1 MLTRDNSGM
10 RGKRNQKNG
19 YSKLLFIL
27 VLFFFAVPPVSASVF
42 TYDGS
47 GNASSIQHLIN
58 ASASGDSILLKGG
71 KYYENILIDRPI
83 IFGAL
88 DGNDPPEI
96 VSGEG
101 FAGITII
108 GNGIVIDN
116 IRISG
121 NAKYG
126 LLLQSAN
133 NKIFNISVS
142 GLETGIGFQ
151 SAVHNEISKNSIIN
165 NTVGIDMDHDSQ
177 ANTFSMNYFD
187 NPVDVLGGSSDT
199 IWSSKSWNYQ
209 YSGRNFS
216 GSLGNFWTKYNG
228 ADINGDGIGDQ
239 PYPVQQNASYV
250 PGNQPNASV
259 TDRAPLIKPSGFYT
273 LMRSED
279 MPVAG
284 VGISLPRSNYGFPT
298 GPVNMAEQPIQLGP
312 GPFPGNL
319 LPFWWII
326 PIVIIMSI
334 VAGIWFER
342 TWRRRTPARADE
354 NPAGLSRNVTV
365 VNSPH
370 LISDTGTGDQRQY
383 AAHLPPALEKKY
395 PNAEYIA
402 EGGVSRVFRAYDAKE
417 GRKVAVKV
425 PIRFDEVTGSQFTK
439 ELHVWEGLHHPNI
452 VEIYAA
458 NIFPVPY
465 IEMEYVE
472 SSLTALHFPLETGRA
487 TAIITGVAQ
496 GLRYA
501 HEQGIVHRDIK
512 PDNIMLAPEGIP
524 KISDWGLSK
533 AEGTKQSGIIG
544 FSLEYAA
551 PEQLAPNLYGE
562 PGPWTDI
569 YQIGVLLYEM
579 LSGQVPF
586 KGGGMGE
593 VTHAILHDD
602 PPELPLVGPDAAVIQ
617 GIIRKCMEKKPEDRF
632 HSIAEILSE
641 LKKIAH

>member
-1 MLTRDNSGM
+1 
-10 RGKRNQKNG
+10 K
-19 YSKLLFIL
+19 
-27 VLFFFAVPPVSASVF
+27 P
-42 TYDGS
+42 
-47 GNASSIQHLIN
+47 
-58 ASASGDSILLKGG
+58 
-71 KYYENILIDRPI
+71 
-83 IFGAL
+83 
-88 DGNDPPEI
+88 
-96 VSGEG
+96 
-101 FAGITII
+101 
-108 GNGIVIDN
+108 
-116 IRISG
+116 
-121 NAKYG
+121 
-126 LLLQSAN
+126 
-133 NKIFNISVS
+133 
-142 GLETGIGFQ
+142 
-151 SAVHNEISKNSIIN
+151 
-165 NTVGIDMDHDSQ
+165 
-177 ANTFSMNYFD
+177 
-187 NPVDVLGGSSDT
+187 
-199 IWSSKSWNYQ
+199 WNYQ

-259 TDRAPLIKPSGFYT
+259 TDRAPLIKPPGFYT
-273 LMRSED
+273 LVQSED

-284 VGISLPRSNYGFPT
+284 IGGSLPRNNLGSLT
-298 GPVNMAEQPIQLGP
+298 GPVNMIEQPIQLGP

-319 LPFWWII
+319 FLFWWII
-326 PIVIIMSI
+326 PIIIIMSI

-342 TWRRRTPARADE
+342 TWKRRTPARNDE
-354 NPAGLSRNVTV
+354 NPAGLSRNMTV
-365 VNSPH
+365 VNPPH
-370 LISDTGTGDQRQY
+370 PISDTGTGDQRQY

-402 EGGVSRVFRAYDAKE
+402 EGGVSRVFRAYDTKE
-417 GRKVAVKV
+417 GREVAVKV

-472 SSLTALHFPLETGRA
+472 SSLTALHFPLETRRA

-512 PDNIMLAPEGIP
+512 PDNIMVAPDDTP

-551 PEQLAPNLYGE
+551 PEQLAPNLYGD

-569 YQIGVLLYEM
+569 YQLGVLFYEM

-602 PPELPLVGPDAAVIQ
+602 PTELPLVGPDAAVIQ
-617 GIIRKCMEKKPEDRF
+617 NIIRKCIQKRPGDRF
-632 HSIAEILSE
+632 SSVDEILSE

>member
-1 MLTRDNSGM
+1 M
-10 RGKRNQKNG
+10 RGKRTRETG
-19 YSKLLFIL
+19 YSELLFIL
-27 VLFFFAVPPVSASVF
+27 VLLFLAIPPVSATVL
-42 TYDGS
+42 TYDGT
-47 GNASSIQHLIN
+47 GNASSIQQLIN
-58 ASASGDSILLKGG
+58 VSSSGDSVLVSGG
-71 KYYENILIDRPI
+71 KYYEDILIDHPL

-88 DGNDPPEI
+88 DRNNPPEI
-96 VSGEG
+96 VSGAG
-101 FAGITII
+101 IAGITLT
-108 GNGIVIDN
+108 GKGIVIDC

-121 NAKYG
+121 NARYG
-126 LLLQSAN
+126 LLLQSDN
-133 NKIFNISVS
+133 NKIYNISVS
-142 GLETGIGFQ
+142 GLETGIGLQ
-151 SAVHNEISKNSIIN
+151 SAVHNELSKNSIIN
-165 NTVGIDMDHDSQ
+165 NTVGIDMDRDSQ
-177 ANTFSMNYFD
+177 ANTFFMNYFD
-187 NPVDVLGGSSDT
+187 NPVDVVDGSTDT
-199 IWSSKSWNYQ
+199 IWSSKPWIYQ
-209 YSGRNFS
+209 YSGKNFS

-228 ADINGDGIGDQ
+228 ADMNGDGIGDQ

-259 TDRAPLIKPSGFYT
+259 IDRAPLIKSPGFYT
-273 LMRSED
+273 LMRSEAI
-279 MPVAG
+279 PVAG
-284 VGISLPRSNYGFPT
+284 VGSSLPGNNNGLPT
-298 GPVNMAEQPIQLGP
+298 GSVIQTEQPILHGP

-319 LPFWWII
+319 LQFWWIV

-342 TWRRRTPARADE
+342 TWRRRTPARDE
-354 NPAGLSRNVTV
+354 EDSARLSRNVTV

-370 LISDTGTGDQRQY
+370 PISDTGTGYQRQY

-395 PNAEYIA
+395 PKAEYIA

-512 PDNIMLAPEGIP
+512 PDNIMVAPDGTP

-569 YQIGVLLYEM
+569 YQLGVLFYEM

-593 VTHAILHDD
+593 VTHAILHDET
-602 PPELPLVGPDAAVIQ
+602 PELPLVGPDAAVIQ
-617 GIIRKCMEKKPEDRF
+617 NIIRKCMQKRPGDRF
-632 HSIAEILSE
+632 SSVAEILSE